1 MNQSLNFSPTPINFE
16 ISNYISNDKLL
27 VKIPNL
33 LSLKAELR
41 YVTQQLSHYRL
52 YQSSKWSGE
61 LLLGITKQSEI
72 DSSYLL
78 KNFISNNIDINYQY
92 DKIFIEKYDKTSD
105 VLLVARG
112 LFDLR
117 EYKKCAYLLKDFIT
131 NPDYQA
137 AIFLYY
143 YSLYLA
149 GEIRKEEEMLE
160 NGEANA
166 KLVLNGELVIIE
178 REYEKLYKQ
187 NKLNEF
193 NLYLYGLVLK
203 DQERKKEA
211 REIFIAVLNKFP
223 CFWSCWLELCRLID
237 GEDLVNFHIYT
248 KKNIFLNRKP

>member
-1 MNQSLNFSPTPINFE
+1 M
-16 ISNYISNDKLL
+16 
-27 VKIPNL
+27 

-41 YVTQQLSHYRL
+41 YVTQQLNHYKL
-52 YQSSKWSGE
+52 FQSAKWAGE
-61 LLLGITKQSEI
+61 LLLGITKQSDI
-72 DSSYLL
+72 DSSFLL
-78 KNFISNNIDINYQY
+78 KGFIANNSDQNYQF

-131 NPDYQA
+131 NPEYQA

-160 NGEANA
+160 NGESNA
-166 KLVLNGELVIIE
+166 KMVINGELEIIE
-178 REYEKLYKQ
+178 REYEKLFAQ

-203 DQERKKEA
+203 DQEKKQEA
-211 REIFIAVLNKFP
+211 RNVFISVLNKFP
-223 CFWSCWLELCRLID
+223 CFWSCWLELCRLIE
-237 GEDLVNFHIYT
+237 GEDLVFFDILFYLV
-248 KKNIFLNRKP
+248 FLNEKKFSLENHCERYQ

>member
-1 MNQSLNFSPTPINFE
+1 M
-16 ISNYISNDKLL
+16 
-27 VKIPNL
+27 
-33 LSLKAELR
+33 
-41 YVTQQLSHYRL
+41 
-52 YQSSKWSGE
+52 
-61 LLLGITKQSEI
+61 
-72 DSSYLL
+72 
-78 KNFISNNIDINYQY
+78 
-92 DKIFIEKYDKTSD
+92 
-105 VLLVARG
+105 LLVARG

-117 EYKKCAYLLKDFIT
+117 EYKKCAFLLKDFIT
-131 NPDYQA
+131 NADYQA

-166 KLVLNGELVIIE
+166 KMVVNGELVVIE
-178 REYEKLYKQ
+178 REYEKLYRQ

-211 REIFIAVLNKFP
+211 RDIFINVLNKFP

-237 GEDLVNFHIYT
+237 GEDLVKF
-248 KKNIFLNRKP
+248 